1 VASTRS
7 SANRAGGET
16 QRRGR
21 APGAATA
28 GIAFPA
34 DFPPPRFLEW
44 LLRPYLDLG
53 PSQAGPLYARGI
65 DEYWQAFSDT
75 RLPRFALQRT
85 LPPAFRAQLVDEAGR
100 PEFRVGDPRQL
111 PPALRSERWQAM
123 CEALDRWPELS
134 GERRWRL
141 ALLLH
146 ALCFYEPILSLVRA
160 KHVRLSDCSPDE
172 LELQYWRA
180 SASYVLGLRGPVAQ
194 YGTAD
199 VTVFDAILSEAP
211 DALPAAFNAAVKV
224 FVHRAKTG
232 APLEELEA
240 GAARAE
246 RALDDAA
253 GRLGDFDRHLLT
265 SRLYRALGFLPQR
278 RGDRAEVVRLM
289 DLAERHALAMQPAT
303 PAQELLYLENLH
315 PLMESRTKEALWLG
329 DRELALSRSRK
340 VVELDP
346 YDSKAWIELG
356 EVHMRRN
363 DWAAAAEAYVVA
375 GMLGPPASAIG
386 RHMAGVCFRE
396 LGQDLLAAFFFKD
409 ALEIDPRGI
418 SPRDKIGELPDA
430 AVLGA
435 LKEWSVRTLAL

>member
-1 VASTRS
+1 VASTHT
-7 SANRAGGET
+7 SASGAT
-16 QRRGR
+16 VAVLARRG
-21 APGAATA
+21 
-28 GIAFPA
+28 
-34 DFPPPRFLEW
+34 DFPPPRFAGW
-44 LLRPYLDLG
+44 LLRPFLDLG
-53 PSQAGPLYARGI
+53 PTVAGPLYARGI
-65 DEYWQAFSDT
+65 DEYWSAFSDT
-75 RLPRFALQRT
+75 RVPRFALQRT

-111 PPALRSERWQAM
+111 PQALRSERWQEM
-123 CEALDRWPELS
+123 CEALEHWTDLS
-134 GERRWRL
+134 GEHQWRL
-141 ALLLH
+141 AMLLH
-146 ALCFYEPILSLVRA
+146 ALCFYAPVLSLVEAEDARFA
-160 KHVRLSDCSPDE
+160 SRSPDAV
-172 LELQYWRA
+172 ELQYWRA
-180 SASYVLGLRGPVAQ
+180 SAKYILGLRGRVAQ
-194 YGTAD
+194 NASAD
-199 VTVFDAILSEAP
+199 MTVFEAIVAEAP
-211 DALPAAFNAAVKV
+211 DAVPAAFNAAVKV

-232 APLEELEA
+232 APLAELDA
-240 GAARAE
+240 WAARAE
-246 RALDDAA
+246 RALASA
-253 GRLGDFDRHLLT
+253 TGRLGDFDRHLLT
-265 SRLYRALGFLPQR
+265 SRFYRALGFLPQR
-278 RGDRAEVVRLM
+278 RGDQAEVVRVM
-289 DLAERHALAMQPAT
+289 DLAEHHALAMQPAT
-303 PAQELLYLENLH
+303 LAQELLYLENLH

-409 ALEIDPRGI
+409 ALEIDPLGI

>member
-1 VASTRS
+1 MKAAQTAASTRS
-7 SANRAGGET
+7 SAS
-16 QRRGR
+16 
-21 APGAATA
+21 GAALARLAHPGESPPERFA
-28 GIAFPA
+28 G
-34 DFPPPRFLEW
+34 W
-44 LLRPYLDLG
+44 LLRPFLDLG
-53 PSQAGPLYARGI
+53 PPEAGPLYARGI
-65 DEYWQAFSDT
+65 DEYWRAFADA
-75 RLPRFALQRT
+75 RVPRFALQRT
-85 LPPAFRAQLVDEAGR
+85 LPPAFRTQLVDEAGR

-111 PPALRSERWQAM
+111 PRASRSARWREM
-123 CEALDRWPELS
+123 CEALEQWSELS

-146 ALCFYEPILSLVRA
+146 ALCFYEPILSLVPA
-160 KHVRLSDCSPDE
+160 KHVRLADCSPDE

-199 VTVFDAILSEAP
+199 LTVFDAIVAEAP
-211 DALPAAFNAAVKV
+211 DALPAGFNAAVKV

-240 GAARAE
+240 GAACAE
-246 RALDDAA
+246 RALEDAV

-278 RGDRAEVVRLM
+278 RGDQAEVVRVM
-289 DLAERHALAMQPAT
+289 DLAERHALAMQPTT

-346 YDSKAWIELG
+346 YDAKAWVELG
-356 EVHMRRN
+356 EVHTRCN

-375 GMLGPPASAIG
+375 GTLGPPASAIG

-396 LGQDLLAAFFFKD
+396 LGQDLLAAFFFKE
-409 ALEIDPRGI
+409 ALEVDSLGI
-418 SPRDKIGELPDA
+418 SPRLNIETLPDG
-430 AVLGA
+430 AVTRA
-435 LKEWSVRTLAL
+435 LKEWSVHTLAP